1 MNKNLA
7 LAALIAVA
15 SIGVP
20 AFAHHSFAMF
30 DQKKEMKISGT
41 IKALQWTNPHIW
53 IQVMAP
59 DAQGKI
65 VEWSIE
71 GGSLNTVKRWGWK
84 KTDLKPGEKV
94 TLSLHP
100 IRDGKNAGALISLKT
115 QSGVVWGGK

>member
-84 KTDLKPGEKV
+84 KDVIKAGDKV
-94 TLSLHP
+94 TVKIHP
-100 IRDGKNAGALISLKT
+100 MRDGSLGGSLINIKLPNGQT
-115 QSGVVWGGK
+115 LG